1 MHVDVIWWVF
11 SQKALTRKDVS
22 QHCVLK
28 AQLTN
33 LFVLGNYLQLKLWYY
48 LDEWHNATLADGHQH
63 RHAREL
69 VRALSLSIRAQIP
82 IQVWVPINLHPGC
95 RKYVIATSA
104 QFSITFD
111 ILKILLIL
119 LKNTNLFVCLFS
131 WQIRAVISKGTWLRE
146 NILQPSTLPVFPWGS
161 IQGCTQ
167 VQLQPGWIF
176 LFNIIAQLS
185 VEGRFMTFHAAEVC
199 IYCNF
204 FWIRLLM
211 FQSAIRVFTS
221 PLQFYWHFSPSF
233 HLCYSLNFTLNHL
246 SLLWRGCNAAPRHTA
261 MIESTS
267 EHFVYS

>member
-1 MHVDVIWWVF
+1 MHIGIIWWVF
-11 SQKALTRKDVS
+11 SQEDLTRKDLSLCFEGSTYKPVCAWQLS
-22 QHCVLK
+22 PAEIVL
-28 AQLTN
+28 LPC
-33 LFVLGNYLQLKLWYY
+33 
-48 LDEWHNATLADGHQH
+48 EWHNATLADGHQH

-69 VRALSLSIRAQIP
+69 GRALSLSIRAQIP
-82 IQVWVPINLHPGC
+82 IQVWVPINLHPGW
-95 RKYVIATSA
+95 KEYVIATSA
-104 QFSITFD
+104 QFGITFD
-111 ILKILLIL
+111 ILKILMIL
-119 LKNTNLFVCLFS
+119 LKNTTLFVCLFS
-131 WQIRAVISKGTWLRE
+131 WQIRAVINKGTWVRE
-146 NILQPSTLPVFPWGS
+146 NVLHPSTLPIFPWGS

-167 VQLQPGWIF
+167 VRLQPEWIF

-185 VEGRFMTFHAAEVC
+185 VEGRFMTFHAVEVC

-221 PLQFYWHFSPSF
+221 PLQFYWHFSSSF